1 MTRKRRPRTIVPALE
16 RSIKAAP
23 WIEATDEGAHK
34 TAVRLADDLD
44 RIDHVLAEIDR
55 GSMFGDP
62 KVLND
67 LIGKRAYLAGTLL
80 PYLRQLGLT
89 PETRRGGDDDG
100 QDALAILRRLVESS
114 PGDVPGDGGDAPDV
128 QNVDDGGAPGPI
140 GDLDSPDPDPAG

>member
-16 RSIKAAP
+16 RSIKAAE
-23 WIEATDEGAHK
+23 WLEATDEAAGKA
-34 TAVRLADDLD
+34 AIRLADDLD

-62 KVLND
+62 KVVND

-89 PETRRGGDDDG
+89 PETRRSGADDG
-100 QDALAILRRLVESS
+100 DDALAVLRRLVESS
-114 PGDVPGDGGDAPDV
+114 PGDVPDPPDV
-128 QNVDDGGAPGPI
+128 PDDDSGGAPGAP
-140 GDLDSPDPDPAG
+140 GLSGTPDPDPAG